1 MKRTTMKNYRL
12 PGLGLLALFV
22 AFIAVSCT
30 DFTELNTPSD
40 RLTAENLDA
49 SLLGQQFAQSQF
61 HGARG
66 NAGGGGLQIGKN
78 LFADLYAQYFATT
91 AENFDSDQN
100 VPVGNWLN
108 AAWNYPYGT
117 PGPQIQGLID
127 FTEENS
133 LPVLNALGKIWKVY
147 IFHTT
152 TDYWGPIIYSEFG
165 NGETSVPY
173 DSQEAV
179 YNAFFADLD
188 SAIGVLTANQSATP
202 FVGHDLIYNGNATQ
216 WIKFANSLR
225 LRLAMRVVYA
235 DAALAQSQA
244 EAAVG
249 HAVGVIED
257 NADNALVATGTNSRN
272 PMNTIT
278 NWGEFR
284 MSATMESFLN
294 GYDDPRASR
303 MFNFPVDPNFDS
315 EYRGLRN
322 GLPRPDKG
330 VTVNALYSDMADRW
344 RPDNS
349 GGFPG
354 IEVMR
359 AAEVWFLRAEGELR
373 GWDMGVASAQA
384 AYETGIRTDMEDAE
398 YGAVDPADITAYIS
412 STATPE
418 DYTNPDQPSWDHAA
432 VTDVEIAWDN
442 VAFLAAGGGINET
455 NLEQIITQK
464 WLALYPDGME
474 AWAEA
479 RRTGY
484 PKMFER
490 IQSTNPDVDANEMMR
505 RVPFTD
511 NERSNN
517 SAAVDA
523 AEGLLGGPDNAATK
537 LWWDKKTTNNENM
550 Q

>member
-22 AFIAVSCT
+22 AFVAVSCT

-61 HGARG
+61 HGVRG
-66 NAGGGGLQIGKN
+66 SAGGGGLQIGKN

-108 AAWNYPYGT
+108 AAWRYPYGT

-127 FTEENS
+127 FTAENN
-133 LPVLNALGKIWKVY
+133 LPVLNAIGKIWKAY

-152 TDYWGPIIYSEFG
+152 TDYWGPIIYTQFG
-165 NGETSVPY
+165 NGETSVAY
-173 DSQEAV
+173 DSQQEV
-179 YNAFFADLD
+179 YNAMFADI
-188 SAIGVLTANQSATP
+188 SAGIDVLEDNLTATP

-216 WIKFANSLR
+216 WVKFANSLR

-244 EAAVG
+244 EAAVS
-249 HAVGVIED
+249 HPVGVIEF
-257 NADNALVATGTNSRN
+257 NSDNALVATSTSSRN

-294 GYDDPRASR
+294 GYDDPRGRR
-303 MFNFPVDPNFDS
+303 MFNEPVDPAFS
-315 EYRGLRN
+315 ELRGLRN
-322 GLPRPDKG
+322 GLPRQDKG
-330 VTVNALYSDMADRW
+330 ITIADPYSDVADRW

-359 AAEVWFLRAEGELR
+359 AAEVWFLRAEGALR
-373 GWDMGVASAQA
+373 GWNMGVASAQA
-384 AYETGIRTDMEDAE
+384 AYEEGIRTDMEDGE
-398 YGAVDPADITAYIS
+398 YGAVDTADIDAYIS
-412 STATPE
+412 STATPA
-418 DYTNPDQPSWDHAA
+418 DYTNADHPSWDMAA
-432 VTDVEIAWDN
+432 LTDVQVAWDA
-442 VAFLAAGGGINET
+442 VAALGGFNQT
-455 NLEQIITQK
+455 NFEQIITQK

-484 PKMFER
+484 PKMFPR
-490 IQSTNPDVDANEMMR
+490 IQSTNPNVAANEMMR
-505 RVPFTD
+505 RVPFVD
-511 NERSNN
+511 VEYSNN
-517 SAAVDA
+517 SAAVEA
-523 AEGLLGGPDNAATK
+523 AVQLLGGPDTAATK
-537 LWWDKKTTNNENM
+537 LWWDKKATNNENM
-550 Q
+550 QP